1 MHDLFSMECKHTF
14 APLLSLSCSLHLG
27 GNTLHCFVF
36 GFLST
41 KQNKKKCMRKIHILL
56 FNLLFELCLA
66 TQADFFIHESFIK
79 PYKQR

>member
-1 MHDLFSMECKHTF
+1 MHDLFSMECKHAF
-14 APLLSLSCSLHLG
+14 VPLLSLSFSLHLC
-27 GNTLHCFVF
+27 GNTLHYFVF

-41 KQNKKKCMRKIHILL
+41 KQNKKKCMRKIHIPL

-66 TQADFFIHESFIK
+66 THADFFFHKSFIK